1 MVSQSSCSQ
10 SSCSRTSSL
19 NLPHS
24 MPRYS
29 AYQSSSTSVPQRIY
43 LRPSTADGDHS
54 PCRRSISFST
64 WTHFTASGAPSAP
77 GSLKA
82 SVLWKASGTKSTY
95 DPPAS
100 EWAYLGVEQEIYI
113 GKPPVER
120 RRKTARP
127 SRAEGLSGESKAM
140 AGISFNKQPIN
151 KTSTMS
157 QLTKGIE
164 LGMLAIP
171 SMAKIYGLEGYKPD
185 DLPSTF
191 DDSDDDDE
199 F

>member
-1 MVSQSSCSQ
+1 
-10 SSCSRTSSL
+10 
-19 NLPHS
+19 
-24 MPRYS
+24 
-29 AYQSSSTSVPQRIY
+29 
-43 LRPSTADGDHS
+43 
-54 PCRRSISFST
+54 
-64 WTHFTASGAPSAP
+64 
-77 GSLKA
+77 
-82 SVLWKASGTKSTY
+82 VLWKASGTKSTY

-199 F
+199 FWERDERQKESGDGDMEGPSSSWWDIITNVTFQTRHSAEGQNAGMRRRDLRLKRWSAERPELGLFVNDEHTFF